1 MTNVP
6 TNLVDVHNVPVHHL
20 TGWITVDVTQYEAS
34 VGEYFTNYKFSTR
47 EEAEQFINDCKLKL

>member
-6 TNLVDVHNVPVHHL
+6 TNLVDVHNVPVHYL
-20 TGWITVDVTQYEAS
+20 NGDIMVEVTQEETS
-34 VGEYFTNYKFSTR
+34 VGSYSTSYKFSTH